1 MQPSSNPC
9 FLQTILYRV
18 SHPLFK
24 SNHKYHYV
32 RKYKGRL
39 GIQVLPKLSVHSRT
53 CMVVFRAILTY
64 RITNLVLN
72 SLIFLIYFF
81 FAHFF
86 SFQIFQICSP
96 KYAINDS
103 SRIFRAVNFN
113 NCDRTPPCLDT
124 WYKIRK
130 LRNSGEEKTLRYER
144 PLIPGMYI

>member
-81 FAHFF
+81 L
-86 SFQIFQICSP
+86 
-96 KYAINDS
+96 
-103 SRIFRAVNFN
+103 RIFF
-113 NCDRTPPCLDT
+113 P
-124 WYKIRK
+124 
-130 LRNSGEEKTLRYER
+130 SRYSRFVLPNMLLMTVHVFSELLTSIIVTER
-144 PLIPGMYI
+144 PPVLIPGTKFAN